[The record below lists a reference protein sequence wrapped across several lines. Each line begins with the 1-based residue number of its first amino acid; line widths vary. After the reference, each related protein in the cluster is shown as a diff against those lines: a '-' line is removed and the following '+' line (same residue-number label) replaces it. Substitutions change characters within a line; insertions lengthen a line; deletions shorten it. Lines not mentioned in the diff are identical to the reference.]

1 VKRLLLVPRALYGGV
16 LDGVRVVRT
25 VLARAGG
32 GVRVDQ
38 AAQQEAL
45 RAVLADAAA
54 RRRVRP
60 GGPARAVDGPCLAQ
74 VTRRIERAAEL
85 LAVIEAARR
94 DEPRLAQ
101 VARRIGRAGGL
112 VAVLEAA
119 RRDEPTVE
127 VPGLARSVRDPGS
140 RPREARGGLEIGR

>member
-1 VKRLLLVPRALYGGV
+1 MKRLLLVPRALCGRV
-16 LDGVRVVRT
+16 LDGVRAVRT
-25 VLARAGG
+25 ALARAGS

-38 AAQQEAL
+38 SAQQEAL
-45 RAVLADAAA
+45 RAVLAEAAA

-60 GGPARAVDGPCLAQ
+60 GPARAVDEPRLAQ

-119 RRDEPTVE
+119 RRDEPAVE

-140 RPREARGGLEIGR
+140 RPREARGRLEIGR